1 MRAVR
6 GPPPLSLSLTPPG
19 VRVVAAGGGGGRS
32 GGGGGG
38 SGGGGGGSL
47 APHPSLKSPR
57 ATRSNNL
64 YLLFLLFSFFFSPLF
79 IYFFIYIFCSLFFL
93 SLSLSLF
100 NLIGLFI
107 YLLLL

>member
-64 YLLFLLFSFFFSPLF
+64 YLLFLLFSFFFPHYLSIFL
-79 IYFFIYIFCSLFFL
+79 YIFFVPFFFSL
-93 SLSLSLF
+93 SLSLSLT
-100 NLIGLFI
+100 
-107 YLLLL
+107 